1 MGNGSVKL
9 EGSNAF
15 IDRLEKMQL
24 FPSETIMG
32 ARMMLALIMRAV
44 DDDVLISEFEIDQK
58 GKIYANGQRL
68 R

>member
-1 MGNGSVKL
+1 
-9 EGSNAF
+9 
-15 IDRLEKMQL
+15 MQL

-32 ARMMLALIMRAV
+32 ARMMLALIMRATGN
-44 DDDVLISEFEIDQK
+44 DVLLSEFVIDEK